1 MFVKVAT
8 TNELSPGQCKTVRA
22 EGKMIALY
30 NVGGTYYA
38 TDDVCAHNGGPLGEG
53 TLDGTTIAC
62 PWHHWQFDVT
72 TGKNKTNPAM
82 QIDSFPVKVEGND
95 ILVEI

>member
-1 MFVKVAT
+1 MFVKVAST
-8 TNELSPGQCKTVRA
+8 EELSPGQCKTVRA

-53 TLDGTTIAC
+53 TLEWNDHCVSLA
-62 PWHHWQFDVT
+62 PLAVRRHHRQEQNQSSDA
-72 TGKNKTNPAM
+72 NR
-82 QIDSFPVKVEGND
+82 
-95 ILVEI
+95 